1 MLGKQGEISMENIA
15 LFLFSTVD
23 CLWAM
28 ERGNWG
34 QLWCY
39 LSLVCF
45 FHSLPLPYIRSLHF
59 YSHYISICLYA
70 IHISML
76 FCSCFFFFY
85 PSVSVSLVW
94 PRIVSPNFLTLAFSY
109 RCPSLTLPVIK
120 LLTFLVVSLFINISY
135 LFLLYQSQL
144 LFFLPFSTIIRSS
157 SSHPFLINSL
167 FTSTTFIGASL
178 SFSPY
183 LFLLNP
189 LLLLCSLSSS
199 ILLFPLSIPFILIPI
214 FISFS

>member
-1 MLGKQGEISMENIA
+1 MGTAAVLSIA
-15 LFLFSTVD
+15 RLFLSFSPFALYSVPAFLLSLYFYLSLCDTHLYAFLFLF
-23 CLWAM
+23 
-28 ERGNWG
+28 
-34 QLWCY
+34 
-39 LSLVCF
+39 
-45 FHSLPLPYIRSLHF
+45 
-59 YSHYISICLYA
+59 
-70 IHISML
+70 
-76 FCSCFFFFY
+76 FFFFIRLSRSHSY
-85 PSVSVSLVW
+85 DLEL
-94 PRIVSPNFLTLAFSY
+94 FLQIFSLAFSY